1 MHKQLFETPVVDVPY
16 FGDFKDREGKKRCK
30 KCNIGGD
37 KWAEFKKDNNIKKH
51 SQELNYKHLN
61 KHQLEHWTEFQMMKE
76 LKLTNKNRYGGPNWI
91 ELAEKYYSIGELG
104 NFGYKILEICI
115 LNTSQVMKTSMGIA
129 ENGLMRV

>member
-1 MHKQLFETPVVDVPY
+1 
-16 FGDFKDREGKKRCK
+16 
-30 KCNIGGD
+30 
-37 KWAEFKKDNNIKKH
+37 
-51 SQELNYKHLN
+51 
-61 KHQLEHWTEFQMMKE
+61 MMKE